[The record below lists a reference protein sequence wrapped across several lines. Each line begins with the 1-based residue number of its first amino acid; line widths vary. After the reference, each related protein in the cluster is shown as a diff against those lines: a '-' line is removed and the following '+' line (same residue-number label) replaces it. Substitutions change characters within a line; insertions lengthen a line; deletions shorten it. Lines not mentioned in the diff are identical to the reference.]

1 MKGFRRFLIRETPEI
16 REIYPGSGIYPG
28 TPPGNPIREP
38 GSIRE
43 PSREI
48 AGNGVYR
55 AGKTLERQ
63 LSLPGN
69 RRERFATRSGTRP
82 GAGKLPGKKRRALR
96 EPRTLSGS
104 RLQASPGSASALRER
119 RSRPPRG
126 SLSGSRSGTHSGT
139 RPQAGN
145 APGTARKPGKWPEIS
160 FALNNSVRPFR
171 AISDLQNFVCGPH
184 SDWTEPCIALTSM

>member
-1 MKGFRRFLIRETPEI
+1 MIRETPEI

-43 PSREI
+43 PSRET
-48 AGNGVYR
+48 AGNGVCR

-69 RRERFATRSGTRP
+69 RRERFATRSGTRTR
-82 GAGKLPGKKRRALR
+82 AGNPPGKRRRTLR
-96 EPRTLSGS
+96 EPRTLAGS
-104 RLQASPGSASALRER
+104 LSQTSPGSASALRER
-119 RSRPPRG
+119 RSMAPRG
-126 SLSGSRSGTHSGT
+126 SLSGSCSGTHSGT
-139 RPQAGN
+139 SPQAGN

-160 FALNNSVRPFR
+160 FALSNSVHVFAQFR
-171 AISDLQNFVCGPH
+171 IYRISFVGRTATGQNR
-184 SDWTEPCIALTSM
+184 ALP